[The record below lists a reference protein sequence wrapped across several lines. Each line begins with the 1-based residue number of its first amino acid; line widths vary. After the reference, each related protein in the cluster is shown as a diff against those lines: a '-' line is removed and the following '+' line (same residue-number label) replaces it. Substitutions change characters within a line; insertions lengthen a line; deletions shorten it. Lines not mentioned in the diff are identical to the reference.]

1 MPINQ
6 CTARESASAAQGIRK
21 LVIRKSGNQ
30 ENLTDPATPL
40 PDCIDGEYCVEAFL
54 ARLRLYWPLT
64 KSLQTG
70 LLLSTGLAGY
80 MSARCPVMH
89 WYDFLGLGISLFMAI
104 AGSTI
109 INMWYDR
116 DIDAVMN
123 RTHHR
128 PLADGRVT
136 PAEAMHLGLVLSVLG
151 VGLAVAMN
159 PLYGLIV
166 FAGLF
171 FDVVVYTLWLKR
183 RTTWS
188 IVWGGI
194 AGGMPVLAGRA
205 YGMGS
210 IDGVGILLS
219 LAILFWIPTHIL
231 TFSMRYFD
239 DYQAAKI
246 PTFPSTYGFPA
257 TRFTIALSSVI
268 AALAIA
274 TAGVLIG
281 IQWGFVRVLAVM
293 SAGLFLLA
301 VASVFRPTERLN
313 FGLFKYASLYM
324 LSAMIL
330 LSI

>member
-1 MPINQ
+1 L
-6 CTARESASAAQGIRK
+6 S
-21 LVIRKSGNQ
+21 LVK
-30 ENLTDPATPL
+30 TK
-40 PDCIDGEYCVEAFL
+40 F
-54 ARLRLYWPLT
+54 RLYWPLT

-89 WYDFLGLGISLFMAI
+89 WYDFLGLAVSLFLAI

-109 INMWYDR
+109 LNMWYDR

-128 PLADGRVT
+128 PLADGRVS
-136 PAEAMHLGLVLSVLG
+136 PGEALRLGLVLSILG
-151 VGLAVAMN
+151 VGMAVCIS

-183 RTTWS
+183 CTAWS

-194 AGGMPVLAGRA
+194 SGGMPILAGRVH
-205 YGMGS
+205 GIGH
-210 IDGVGILLS
+210 IDGIGILLA

-231 TFSMRYFD
+231 TFCMRYD
-239 DYQAAKI
+239 EDYRLAKI
-246 PTFPSTYGFPA
+246 PTIPSIYGFPA
-257 TRFTIALSSVI
+257 TRAAIAVSSVLAALSIGV
-268 AALAIA
+268 
-274 TAGVLIG
+274 AGVLIG
-281 IQWGFVRVLAVM
+281 MQWGFVRLLAVL
-293 SAGLFLLA
+293 SGGLLLMA
-301 VASVFRPTERLN
+301 VASVFRPSERVN

-324 LSAMIL
+324 LSAMLL
-330 LSI
+330 LSVSV

>member
-1 MPINQ
+1 LKI
-6 CTARESASAAQGIRK
+6 I
-21 LVIRKSGNQ
+21 
-30 ENLTDPATPL
+30 
-40 PDCIDGEYCVEAFL
+40 L
-54 ARLRLYWPLT
+54 AKLRLYWTLT

-70 LLLSTGLAGY
+70 LLLSTGLAGF

-89 WYDFLGLGISLFMAI
+89 WYDFLGLAVSLFMAI

-109 INMWYDR
+109 LNMWYDR

-136 PAEAMHLGLVLSVLG
+136 PGEAMRLGLVLSVLG
-151 VGLAVAMN
+151 VGMAVVMS

-183 RTTWS
+183 RTCWS

-194 AGGMPVLAGRA
+194 SGGMPILAGRTL
-205 YGMGS
+205 GTGHL
-210 IDGVGILLS
+210 DGIGILLA
-219 LAILFWIPTHIL
+219 LAVLFWIPTHIL

-246 PTFPSTYGFPA
+246 PTFPSAYGFQF
-257 TRFTIALSSVI
+257 TRLTIAVSSVV
-268 AALAIA
+268 AALSISA
-274 TAGVLIG
+274 AGILIG
-281 IQWGFVRVLAVM
+281 MQWGFVRLLVVL
-293 SAGLFLLA
+293 STGLMLLA
-301 VASVFRPTERLN
+301 AATVFRPTERIN

-324 LSAMIL
+324 LAAMIL
-330 LSI
+330 LSV